1 MPAAGST
8 LIGMV
13 AGEASGD
20 YLGAHLIAALRERLP
35 ATRFA
40 GIGGPKME
48 AVGFESWFPMEKL
61 AVRGYAEVVG
71 HYLEITGIRRRLKR
85 RLLREN
91 PALFVGID
99 APDFNLWLERR
110 LKRRGIATLHYVS
123 PSIWAWRGHR
133 IREIGRSANQVLALF
148 PFEVPIYRRAG
159 IPVAYVGHPLADAIP
174 TEDTTL
180 SARERLRVPTN
191 RKIIGLL
198 PGSRQSELQYMAAM
212 FVRTAQLIA
221 ERLPQV
227 HFLAPLASRETR
239 AQFESA
245 LYAAGAQNL
254 PMTVLFGHAREAI
267 AASDAVLVAS
277 GTATLETALYRKPMV
292 ITYKMANASWHI
304 MSRMHYQPFVGLPNI
319 IAGEFIV
326 PELLQEDATPENL
339 AQALLNVLVDP
350 AIRRRLPER
359 LAQIHRTLR
368 QNTAARAAEA
378 VLPWLSQR

>member
-1 MPAAGST
+1 MPSAGST
-8 LIGMV
+8 LIGMG

-20 YLGAHLIAALRERLP
+20 FLGAHLITALRERLP
-35 ATRFA
+35 TARFA

-48 AVGFESWFPMEKL
+48 AAGFESWFPMEKL
-61 AVRGYAEVVG
+61 AVRGYTEVLR
-71 HYLEITGIRRRLKR
+71 HYLEIVGIRRRLKR

-99 APDFNLWLERR
+99 APDFNLRLEHR
-110 LKRRGIATLHYVS
+110 LKRGGIATLHYVS
-123 PSIWAWRGHR
+123 PSIWAWRGRR
-133 IREIGRSANQVLALF
+133 IRQIGRSANQILALF

-159 IPVAYVGHPLADAIP
+159 IPVAYVGHPLADIIP
-174 TEDTTL
+174 IEDTTL
-180 SARERLRVPTN
+180 QAREKLRVPAG

-198 PGSRQSELQYMAAM
+198 PGSRQSELQHMATI
-212 FVRTAQLIA
+212 FLRTAELIA

-227 HFLAPLASRETR
+227 HFLVPLASRETR

-245 LYAAGAQNL
+245 LYTAGAQNL
-254 PMTVLFGHAREAI
+254 PLTVLFGHAREAI

-292 ITYKMANASWHI
+292 ITYKMANASWKL
-304 MSRMHYQPFVGLPNI
+304 MSRMRYQPFVGLPNI

-339 AQALLNVLVDP
+339 AQALLNILFDP
-350 AIRRRLPER
+350 AIRQRLPER

-368 QNTAARAAEA
+368 QDTATRAAEA
-378 VLPWLSQR
+378 VLPWLSQC

>member
-1 MPAAGST
+1 MRSGGST

-20 YLGAHLIAALRERLP
+20 FLGAHLIAALRERLP
-35 ATRFA
+35 GARFA

-48 AVGFESWFPMEKL
+48 AAGFESWFPMEKL
-61 AVRGYAEVVG
+61 AVRGYSEVLR
-71 HYLEITGIRRRLKR
+71 HYLEIVGIRRRLTR

-99 APDFNLWLERR
+99 APDFNLRLERR
-110 LKRRGIATLHYVS
+110 LKSSGIATLHYVS
-123 PSIWAWRGHR
+123 PSIWAWRGRR

-159 IPVAYVGHPLADAIP
+159 IPVAYVGHPLADVIP

-180 SARERLRVPTN
+180 AAREKLRVPGG

-198 PGSRQSELQYMAAM
+198 PGSRQSELQYMAAV
-212 FVRTAQLIA
+212 FLRTAELIA

-239 AQFESA
+239 TQFESA
-245 LYAAGAQNL
+245 LYAAGAQDL
-254 PMTVLFGHAREAI
+254 PLTVLFGHAREAI

-292 ITYKMANASWHI
+292 ITYKMANASWKL
-304 MSRMHYQPFVGLPNI
+304 MSRMRYQPFVGLPNI

-339 AQALLNVLVDP
+339 AQALLNILFDP
-350 AIRRRLPER
+350 AIRERLPER

-368 QNTAARAAEA
+368 QDTANRAAEA